1 MAVSSTSS
9 STSSLAGSN
18 GSLGNGTVIDVNS
31 IVSKLDT
38 VEQAP
43 IDKVTS
49 FIDKNNVAISDLGT
63 IKAKIAALQTDFQSF
78 ADSSIYSNKLVTTS
92 DSTVVDA
99 AVSTGSAAIAGS
111 YNITVTALAASAF
124 AGFGGLNSP
133 TPPTTPVAWST
144 TITDPAASQTTTT
157 LKSFLSVGNSATNV
171 ITVGATGDDPGV
183 SIDLAQYTSLN
194 AIRDRINSTSTSVR
208 AAVVDTGN
216 GYSLTFTTI
225 GGGASNSLILKDSA
239 GTNLSATV
247 SSTGVDAKFTV
258 NGQSFTRT
266 SNTVLNAVPGLS
278 LQLGKTGSSMLAVTS
293 ASAQNAQTLLSQI
306 IDNYN
311 SLVSSYTTL
320 SKYDPD
326 PSKRGS
332 LYGDSTLSSVMD
344 SITNSLMSG
353 FKDSANSAAL
363 LDKNG
368 KAISL
373 TTLGLDLQL
382 DGTLQFNSTMYNNS
396 VSNGVF
402 DKLASGFTAPTYTSI
417 NYAIGLSGM
426 TGSLATNIDGIKN
439 ENTTLQNRV
448 KDMQTRK
455 AEKMAKY
462 KAQYAALDA
471 LLYQLQATNSSLTTT
486 FNVLN
491 NSKSN

>member
-43 IDKVTS
+43 IDKVTGV
-49 FIDKNNVAISDLGT
+49 IDKNNLAISDLGT

-78 ADSSIYSNKLVTTS
+78 ADSSIYSNKLVASS

-99 AVSTGSAAIAGS
+99 AVSTGSAAIAGN
-111 YNITVTALAASAF
+111 YNVNVTVLAASAF
-124 AGFGGLNSP
+124 AGFGGLNSGG
-133 TPPTTPVAWST
+133 VAWST

-157 LKSFLSVGNSATNV
+157 LRSFLSVGSTASNV
-171 ITVGATGDDPGV
+171 ITVGSTGDTPGV

-194 AIRDRINSTSTSVR
+194 AIRDKINSTSTSVR

-225 GGGASNSLILKDSA
+225 NGGASNNLVLKDS
-239 GTNLSATV
+239 LSANLASTV
-247 SSTGVDAKFTV
+247 SSAGVDAKFTV

-278 LQLGKTGSSMLAVTS
+278 LQLSKVGSSMLSVTS
-293 ASAQNAQTLLSQI
+293 ASAQNAQTILNQI
-306 IDNYN
+306 IDDYN
-311 SLVSSYTTL
+311 SLINSYTSL

-326 PSKRGS
+326 PTKRGS
-332 LYGDSTLSSVMD
+332 LYGDSTLSSIVD

-353 FKDSANSAAL
+353 FKDAANSAAL

-373 TTLGLDLQL
+373 TTLGLELQL

-426 TGSLATNIDGIKN
+426 TGSLGTDIDGIKN
-439 ENTTLQNRV
+439 ENATLQTRV

-462 KAQYAALDA
+462 KAQYSALDA
-471 LLYQLQATNSSLTTT
+471 LLYQLQATNNSLTTT

>member
-1 MAVSSTSS
+1 MAVSSTSG

-31 IVSKLDT
+31 IVSKLDV

-49 FIDKNNVAISDLGT
+49 VIDRNNVAISDLGT

-78 ADSSIYSNKLVTTS
+78 SDSGIYSNKLAASS

-99 AVSTGSAAIAGS
+99 AVSTGSAAIPGN
-111 YNITVTALAASAF
+111 YNINVTALASSAF
-124 AGFGGLNSP
+124 AGFGGLDSSN
-133 TPPTTPVAWST
+133 VAWST
-144 TITDPAASQTTTT
+144 RITDPAATQTAAT
-157 LKSFLSVGNSATNV
+157 LRSFLSVGVSSTNV
-171 ITVGATGDDPGV
+171 ITVGATGDTPGV
-183 SIDLAQYTSLN
+183 SIDLTQFTSLN
-194 AIRDRINSTSTSVR
+194 AIRDKINSSSTSVR

-216 GYSLTFTTI
+216 GYSLTFTAI
-225 GGGASNSLILKDSA
+225 NGGASNSLILKDSA
-239 GTNLSATV
+239 GTNLAATV
-247 SSTGVDAKFTV
+247 SSAGVDAKFTV

-278 LQLGKTGSSMLAVTS
+278 LQLGKVGSSMLSVTS
-293 ASAQNAQTLLSQI
+293 ASSQNAQVALNQI

-311 SLVSSYTTL
+311 SLINSYTSL

-332 LYGDSTLSSVMD
+332 LYGDSILSSVID

-353 FKDSANSAAL
+353 FKNSANSAAL

-373 TTLGLDLQL
+373 ITLGLELQL

-396 VSNGVF
+396 LSNGVF
-402 DKLASGFTAPTYTSI
+402 DQLAAGFTSPTYTSI

-439 ENTTLQNRV
+439 ENNTLQSRV
-448 KDMQTRK
+448 KDMETRK

-462 KAQYAALDA
+462 RAQYSALDA

>member
-1 MAVSSTSS
+1 MAVSSTSG

-38 VEQAP
+38 IEQAP
-43 IDKVTS
+43 IDKVTKV
-49 FIDKNNVAISDLGT
+49 IDRNNLAISDLGT

-78 ADSSIYSNKLVTTS
+78 SDPSIYSNKLVSSS
-92 DSTVVDA
+92 DSTVIDA
-99 AVSTGSAAIAGS
+99 AVSAGSAAIAGN
-111 YNITVTALAASAF
+111 YNINVTALASSAF
-124 AGFGGLNSP
+124 VGFGGLNSAN
-133 TPPTTPVAWST
+133 VAWGT
-144 TITDPAASQTTTT
+144 TITDPAAAQPVAT
-157 LKSFLSVGNSATNV
+157 LRNFLSVGVASSNV
-171 ITVGATGDDPGV
+171 ITVGATGDNPGT
-183 SIDLAQYTSLN
+183 SIDLAQFTSLN
-194 AIRDRINSTSTSVR
+194 AIRDKVNSTSTSVR

-216 GYSLTFTTI
+216 GYSLTFTAVN
-225 GGGASNSLILKDSA
+225 GGASNSLFLKDSTGA
-239 GTNLSATV
+239 NLAATV
-247 SSTGVDAKFTV
+247 SSLGVDAKFTV

-278 LQLGKTGSSMLAVTS
+278 LQLGKVGSSMLSVTS
-293 ASAQNAQTLLSQI
+293 ASSQNARNLLGQI

-311 SLVSSYTTL
+311 SLINSYTSL
-320 SKYDPD
+320 SKFDPD

-332 LYGDSTLSSVMD
+332 LYGDSTLSSVID
-344 SITNSLMSG
+344 SITNSFMTG
-353 FKDSANSAAL
+353 FKNSANNAAL

-373 TTLGLDLQL
+373 TTLGLELQL

-396 VSNGVF
+396 LGNGVF
-402 DKLASGFTAPTYTSI
+402 DQLAGGFTSPTYTSI
-417 NYAIGLSGM
+417 NFAIGLSGM
-426 TGSLATNIDGIKN
+426 TGSLAINIDGIKS
-439 ENTTLQNRV
+439 ENNTLQSRV
-448 KDMQTRK
+448 QDMQSRK

-491 NSKSN
+491 NSKNN

>member
-9 STSSLAGSN
+9 TTSSLAGSN

-43 IDKVTS
+43 IDRVTS
-49 FIDKNNVAISDLGT
+49 VIDKNSVAISDLGT

-111 YNITVTALAASAF
+111 YNITVTALASSAF
-124 AGFGGLNSP
+124 AGFGGVNSVNVAW
-133 TPPTTPVAWST
+133 PTTV
-144 TITDPAASQTTTT
+144 TDSAASQTTAT

-171 ITVGATGDDPGV
+171 IAVGATGDDPGV

-225 GGGASNSLILKDSA
+225 SGGASNSLILKDSA
-239 GTNLSATV
+239 GANLSATV
-247 SSTGVDAKFTV
+247 SSVGVDAKFTV

-293 ASAQNAQTLLSQI
+293 ASAQNAQTLLGQI

-344 SITNSLMSG
+344 SIANSLMSG

-373 TTLGLDLQL
+373 TTLGLELQL
-382 DGTLQFNSTMYNNS
+382 DGTLQFNSAMYNNS
-396 VSNGVF
+396 VSSSVF
-402 DKLASGFTAPTYTSI
+402 DKLRDGFTAPTYTAI
-417 NYAIGLSGM
+417 NNAIGLSGI
-426 TGSLATNIDGIKN
+426 TGIINADIQGVTTQNIY
-439 ENTTLQNRV
+439 LQGRV
-448 KDMQTRK
+448 KEMQARK
-455 AEKMAKY
+455 LEKMARY
-462 KAQYAALDA
+462 NAQYAALDA
-471 LLYQLQATNSSLTTT
+471 LLYKLQITNNSLTTT

-491 NSKSN
+491 NRNQ

>member
-1 MAVSSTSS
+1 MAVSSTSG

-31 IVSKLDT
+31 IVSKLDV

-43 IDKVTS
+43 IDKVAS
-49 FIDKNNVAISDLGT
+49 VIDRNNVAISDLGT

-78 ADSSIYSNKLVTTS
+78 SDSSIYSNKLVASS

-99 AVSTGSAAIAGS
+99 AVSTGSAAIPGN
-111 YNITVTALAASAF
+111 YNINVTTLAASAF
-124 AGFGGLNSP
+124 AGFGGLDSSNVEWG
-133 TPPTTPVAWST
+133 TR
-144 TITDPAASQTTTT
+144 ITDPAATQTAAT
-157 LKSFLSVGNSATNV
+157 LRSFLSVGVSSTNV
-171 ITVGATGDDPGV
+171 ITVGATGDEPGV
-183 SIDLAQYTSLN
+183 SIDLAQFTSLN
-194 AIRDRINSTSTSVR
+194 AIRDKINSSSTSVR

-216 GYSLTFTTI
+216 GYSLTFTAI
-225 GGGASNSLILKDSA
+225 NGGASNSLILKDSA
-239 GTNLSATV
+239 GTNLAATV
-247 SSTGVDAKFTV
+247 SSAGVDAKFTV

-266 SNTVLNAVPGLS
+266 SNTVLNAVPGLT
-278 LQLGKTGSSMLAVTS
+278 LQLGKVGSSMLAVTS
-293 ASAQNAQTLLSQI
+293 ASAQNAQVALSQI

-311 SLVSSYTTL
+311 SLINSYTSL

-332 LYGDSTLSSVMD
+332 LYGDSTLSSVID

-373 TTLGLDLQL
+373 ITLGLELQL
-382 DGTLQFNSTMYNNS
+382 DGTLQFNSAMYNNS
-396 VSNGVF
+396 LSNGVF
-402 DKLASGFTAPTYTSI
+402 DQLAGGFTAPTYSSI

-426 TGSLATNIDGIKN
+426 TGSLATNIDGIKS
-439 ENTTLQNRV
+439 ENNTLQSRV
-448 KDMQTRK
+448 KDMETRK

-462 KAQYAALDA
+462 RAQYSALDA
-471 LLYQLQATNSSLTTT
+471 LLYQLQATNNSLTTT

>member
-1 MAVSSTSS
+1 MAVSSTSG
-9 STSSLAGSN
+9 STSSLAGAN

-49 FIDKNNVAISDLGT
+49 VIDRNNVAISDLGT
-63 IKAKIAALQTDFQSF
+63 IKAKIAALQTNFQSF
-78 ADSSIYSNKLVTTS
+78 ADSSIYSNKLVSTS

-99 AVSTGSAAIAGS
+99 AVSTGSAAIAGNYS
-111 YNITVTALAASAF
+111 INVTALASSAF
-124 AGFGGLNSP
+124 TGFGGVNSA
-133 TPPTTPVAWST
+133 TPPVAWAT
-144 TITDPAASQTTTT
+144 TITDPATSQTTAT

-171 ITVGATGDDPGV
+171 ITIGATGDVPGV

-194 AIRDRINSTSTSVR
+194 AIRDRVNSTSTSVR

-216 GYSLTFTTI
+216 GYSLTFTAI
-225 GGGASNSLILKDSA
+225 NGGASTSLILKDS
-239 GTNLSATV
+239 TNASLAPTV
-247 SSTGVDAKFTV
+247 STAGADAKFTI
-258 NGQSFTRT
+258 NGQSFSRA
-266 SNTVLNAVPGLS
+266 SNTILNAVPGLS
-278 LQLGKTGSSMLAVTS
+278 LQLSKVGSSMLAVTS
-293 ASAQNAQTLLSQI
+293 ASAQNAQTLLGQI

-344 SITNSLMSG
+344 SITNSLMNG
-353 FKDSANSAAL
+353 FKDAANSAAL

-373 TTLGLDLQL
+373 TTLGLELQL
-382 DGTLQFNSTMYNNS
+382 DGTLQFNATMYNNS

-402 DKLASGFTAPTYTSI
+402 DQLANGFTAPTYTSI
-417 NYAIGLSGM
+417 NNAIGLSGM
-426 TGSLATNIDGIKN
+426 TGSLATNIDGIKS

>member
-1 MAVSSTSS
+1 MAVSSTSG

-31 IVSKLDT
+31 IVSKLDV

-43 IDKVTS
+43 IDKVAS
-49 FIDKNNVAISDLGT
+49 VIDRNNVAISDLGT

-78 ADSSIYSNKLVTTS
+78 SDSSIYSNKLVASS

-99 AVSTGSAAIAGS
+99 AVSTGSAAIPGN
-111 YNITVTALAASAF
+111 YNINVTTLAASAF
-124 AGFGGLNSP
+124 AGFGGLDSSNVEWG
-133 TPPTTPVAWST
+133 TR
-144 TITDPAASQTTTT
+144 ITDPAATQTAAT
-157 LKSFLSVGNSATNV
+157 LRSFLSVGVSSTNV
-171 ITVGATGDDPGV
+171 ITVGATGDEPGV
-183 SIDLAQYTSLN
+183 SIDLAQFTSLN
-194 AIRDRINSTSTSVR
+194 AIRDKINASSTSVR

-216 GYSLTFTTI
+216 GYSLTFTAI
-225 GGGASNSLILKDSA
+225 NGGASNSLILKDSA
-239 GTNLSATV
+239 GTNLAATV
-247 SSTGVDAKFTV
+247 SSAGVDAKFTV

-266 SNTVLNAVPGLS
+266 SNTVLNAVPGLT
-278 LQLGKTGSSMLAVTS
+278 LQLGKVGSSMLAVTS
-293 ASAQNAQTLLSQI
+293 ASAQNAQVALSQI

-311 SLVSSYTTL
+311 SLINSYTSL
-320 SKYDPD
+320 SNYDHD
-326 PSKRGS
+326 HSKRGS
-332 LYGDSTLSSVMD
+332 LYGDSNLSSVID

-373 TTLGLDLQL
+373 ITLGLELQL
-382 DGTLQFNSTMYNNS
+382 DGTLQFNSAMYNNS
-396 VSNGVF
+396 LSNGVF
-402 DKLASGFTAPTYTSI
+402 DQLAGGFTAPTYSSI

-426 TGSLATNIDGIKN
+426 TGSLATNIDGIKS
-439 ENTTLQNRV
+439 ENNTLQSRV
-448 KDMQTRK
+448 KDMETRK

-462 KAQYAALDA
+462 RAQYSALDA
-471 LLYQLQATNSSLTTT
+471 LLYQLQATNNSLTTT

-491 NSKSN
+491 NSKSH

>member
-1 MAVSSTSS
+1 MAVSSTSG

-31 IVSKLDT
+31 IVSKLDV

-43 IDKVTS
+43 IDKVAS
-49 FIDKNNVAISDLGT
+49 VIDRNNVAISDLGT

-78 ADSSIYSNKLVTTS
+78 SDSSIYSNKLVASS

-99 AVSTGSAAIAGS
+99 AVSMGSAAIPGN
-111 YNITVTALAASAF
+111 YNINVTTLAASAF
-124 AGFGGLNSP
+124 AGFGGLDSSNVEWG
-133 TPPTTPVAWST
+133 TR
-144 TITDPAASQTTTT
+144 ITDPAATQTAAT
-157 LKSFLSVGNSATNV
+157 LRSFLSVGVSSTNV
-171 ITVGATGDDPGV
+171 ITVGATGDEPGV
-183 SIDLAQYTSLN
+183 SIDLAQFTSLN
-194 AIRDRINSTSTSVR
+194 AIRDKINSSSTSVR

-216 GYSLTFTTI
+216 GYSLTFTAI
-225 GGGASNSLILKDSA
+225 NGGASNSLILKDSA
-239 GTNLSATV
+239 GTNLAATV
-247 SSTGVDAKFTV
+247 SSAGVDAKFTV

-266 SNTVLNAVPGLS
+266 SNTVLNAVPGLT
-278 LQLGKTGSSMLAVTS
+278 LQLGKVGSSMLAVTS
-293 ASAQNAQTLLSQI
+293 ASAQNAQVALSQI

-311 SLVSSYTTL
+311 SLINSYTSL

-332 LYGDSTLSSVMD
+332 LYGDSTLSSVID

-373 TTLGLDLQL
+373 ITLGLELQL
-382 DGTLQFNSTMYNNS
+382 DGTLQFNSAMYNNS
-396 VSNGVF
+396 LSNGVF
-402 DKLASGFTAPTYTSI
+402 DQLAGGFTAPTYSSI

-426 TGSLATNIDGIKN
+426 TGSLATNIDGIKS
-439 ENTTLQNRV
+439 ENNTLQSRV
-448 KDMQTRK
+448 KDMETRK

-462 KAQYAALDA
+462 RAQYSALDA
-471 LLYQLQATNSSLTTT
+471 LLYQLQATNNSLTTT

>member
-1 MAVSSTSS
+1 MAVSSTSG

-31 IVSKLDT
+31 IVSKLDV

-43 IDKVTS
+43 IDKVAS
-49 FIDKNNVAISDLGT
+49 VIDRNNVAISDLGT

-78 ADSSIYSNKLVTTS
+78 SDSSIYSNKLVSSS

-99 AVSTGSAAIAGS
+99 AVSTGSAAIPGN
-111 YNITVTALAASAF
+111 YNINVTTLAASAF
-124 AGFGGLNSP
+124 AGFGGLDSSNVEWGP
-133 TPPTTPVAWST
+133 R
-144 TITDPAASQTTTT
+144 ITDPAATQTAAT
-157 LKSFLSVGNSATNV
+157 LRSFLSVGVSSTNV
-171 ITVGATGDDPGV
+171 ITVGATGDEPGV
-183 SIDLAQYTSLN
+183 SIDLAQFTSLN
-194 AIRDRINSTSTSVR
+194 AIRDKINLSSTSVR

-216 GYSLTFTTI
+216 GYSLTFTAMN
-225 GGGASNSLILKDSA
+225 GGALNDLFLKDSD
-239 GTNLSATV
+239 GTTLAATV
-247 SSTGVDAKFTV
+247 NSAGVDAKFTV

-278 LQLGKTGSSMLAVTS
+278 LQLGKVGSSMLAVTS
-293 ASAQNAQTLLSQI
+293 ASAQNAQVVLSQI

-311 SLVSSYTTL
+311 SLINSYTSL
-320 SKYDPD
+320 SKFDPD

-332 LYGDSTLSSVMD
+332 LYGDSTLSSVID

-373 TTLGLDLQL
+373 ITLGLELQL
-382 DGTLQFNSTMYNNS
+382 DGTLQFNSATYNNS

-402 DKLASGFTAPTYTSI
+402 DLLASGFTSPTYTSI

-426 TGSLATNIDGIKN
+426 TGSLAINIDGIKS
-439 ENTTLQNRV
+439 ENNTLQSRV
-448 KDMQTRK
+448 KDMETRK

-462 KAQYAALDA
+462 RAQYSALDA
-471 LLYQLQATNSSLTTT
+471 LLYQLQATNNSLTTT

>member
-1 MAVSSTSS
+1 MAVSSTSG

-31 IVSKLDT
+31 IVSKLEV

-43 IDKVTS
+43 IDKVAKD
-49 FIDKNNVAISDLGT
+49 IDRNNVAISDMGT

-78 ADSSIYSNKLVTTS
+78 SDSNIYSNKLVNSS
-92 DSTVVDA
+92 DYTVVDA
-99 AVSTGSAAIAGS
+99 AVSTGSAAIAGN
-111 YNITVTALAASAF
+111 YNINVTALAASAF
-124 AGFGGLNSP
+124 AGFGGLDANN
-133 TPPTTPVAWST
+133 VAWPT
-144 TITDPAASQTTTT
+144 TITDPATSNTATLRSFFSVSPTAS
-157 LKSFLSVGNSATNV
+157 NI
-171 ITVGATGDDPGV
+171 ITVGATGDIPGV
-183 SIDLAQYTSLN
+183 SVDLTQFTSLN
-194 AIRDRINSTSTSVR
+194 AVRDRINSLSTSVR
-208 AAVVDTGN
+208 ASVVDTGN
-216 GYSLTFTTI
+216 GYSLTLTAMN
-225 GGGASNSLILKDSA
+225 GGAANNLVLKDSLGA
-239 GTNLSATV
+239 NLASTV
-247 SSTGVDAKFTV
+247 SSAGVDAKFTI
-258 NGQSFTRT
+258 NGQSFIRP
-266 SNTVLNAVPGLS
+266 SNSVLNAVPGLT
-278 LQLGKTGSSMLAVTS
+278 LQLGKIGSSLLSVTS
-293 ASAQNAQTLLSQI
+293 ASAQNAQTVLTQI

-311 SLVSSYTTL
+311 SLISSYTEL

-332 LYGDSTLSSVMD
+332 LYGESNLSFVID
-344 SITNSLMSG
+344 SITNSLMNG
-353 FKDSANSAAL
+353 FKDAAGSTPL

-368 KAISL
+368 RAISL
-373 TTLGLDLQL
+373 ITLGLELQL

-402 DKLASGFTAPTYTSI
+402 DKLAAGFSAPTYASI
-417 NYAIGLSGM
+417 NAAIGLSGM
-426 TGSLATNIDGIKN
+426 TGSIATNIDGIKS
-439 ENTTLQNRV
+439 ENTTLQSRV

-462 KAQYAALDA
+462 AAQYAALDA

>member
-1 MAVSSTSS
+1 MAVSSTSG

-31 IVSKLDT
+31 IVSKLDV

-43 IDKVTS
+43 IDKVAS
-49 FIDKNNVAISDLGT
+49 VIDRNNVAISDLGT

-78 ADSSIYSNKLVTTS
+78 SDSSIYSNKLVASS

-99 AVSTGSAAIAGS
+99 AVSTGSAAIPGN
-111 YNITVTALAASAF
+111 YNINVTTLAASAF
-124 AGFGGLNSP
+124 AGFGGLDSSNVEWGP
-133 TPPTTPVAWST
+133 R
-144 TITDPAASQTTTT
+144 ITDPAATQTAAT
-157 LKSFLSVGNSATNV
+157 LRSFLSVGVSSTNV
-171 ITVGATGDDPGV
+171 ITVGATGDEPGV
-183 SIDLAQYTSLN
+183 SIDLAQFTSLN
-194 AIRDRINSTSTSVR
+194 AIRDKINSSSTSVR

-216 GYSLTFTTI
+216 GYSLTFTAI
-225 GGGASNSLILKDSA
+225 NGGASNSLILKDSA
-239 GTNLSATV
+239 GTNLAATV
-247 SSTGVDAKFTV
+247 SSAGVDAKFTV

-266 SNTVLNAVPGLS
+266 SNTVLNAVPGLT
-278 LQLGKTGSSMLAVTS
+278 LQLGKVGSSMLAVTS
-293 ASAQNAQTLLSQI
+293 ASAQNAQVALSQI

-311 SLVSSYTTL
+311 SLINSYTSL

-332 LYGDSTLSSVMD
+332 LYGDSILSSVID
-344 SITNSLMSG
+344 SINNSLMSG

-373 TTLGLDLQL
+373 ITLGLELQL
-382 DGTLQFNSTMYNNS
+382 DGTLQFNSAMYNNS
-396 VSNGVF
+396 LSNGVF
-402 DKLASGFTAPTYTSI
+402 DQLAGGFTAPTYSSI

-426 TGSLATNIDGIKN
+426 TGSLATNIDGIKS
-439 ENTTLQNRV
+439 ENNTLQSRV
-448 KDMQTRK
+448 KDMETRK

-462 KAQYAALDA
+462 RAQYSALDA
-471 LLYQLQATNSSLTTT
+471 LLYQLQATNNSLTTT

>member
-99 AVSTGSAAIAGS
+99 AVSTGSAAIAGN
-111 YNITVTALAASAF
+111 YNITVTALASSAF
-124 AGFGGLNSP
+124 AGFGGLNSA
-133 TPPTTPVAWST
+133 TPPVAWST
-144 TITDPAASQTTTT
+144 IITDPAASKDEGT
-157 LKSFLSVGNSATNV
+157 LKSFLSSATNV

-183 SIDLAQYTSLN
+183 SVDLTQYTSLN

-216 GYSLTFTTI
+216 GYSLTFTAI
-225 GGGASNSLILKDSA
+225 SGGASNSLILKDSA
-239 GTNLSATV
+239 GANLSATV
-247 SSTGVDAKFTV
+247 SSVGVDAKFTV

>member
-1 MAVSSTSS
+1 MAVSSTSG

-31 IVSKLDT
+31 IVSKLDV

-43 IDKVTS
+43 IDKVAS
-49 FIDKNNVAISDLGT
+49 VIDRNNVAISDLGT

-78 ADSSIYSNKLVTTS
+78 SDSSIYSNKLVASS

-99 AVSTGSAAIAGS
+99 AVSTGSAAIPGN
-111 YNITVTALAASAF
+111 YNINVTTLAASAF
-124 AGFGGLNSP
+124 AGFGGLDSSNVEWGP
-133 TPPTTPVAWST
+133 R
-144 TITDPAASQTTTT
+144 ITDPAATQTAAT
-157 LKSFLSVGNSATNV
+157 LKSFLSVGVSSTNV
-171 ITVGATGDDPGV
+171 ITVGATGDEPGV
-183 SIDLAQYTSLN
+183 SIDLAQFTSLN
-194 AIRDRINSTSTSVR
+194 AIRDKINSSSTSVR

-216 GYSLTFTTI
+216 GYSLTFTAI
-225 GGGASNSLILKDSA
+225 NGGASNSLILKDSA
-239 GTNLSATV
+239 GTNLAATV
-247 SSTGVDAKFTV
+247 SSAGVDAKFTV

-266 SNTVLNAVPGLS
+266 SNTVLNAVPGLT
-278 LQLGKTGSSMLAVTS
+278 LQLGKVGSSMLAVTS
-293 ASAQNAQTLLSQI
+293 ASAQNAQVALSQI

-311 SLVSSYTTL
+311 SLINSYTSL

-332 LYGDSTLSSVMD
+332 LYGDSILSSVID
-344 SITNSLMSG
+344 SINNSLMSG

-373 TTLGLDLQL
+373 ITLGLELQL
-382 DGTLQFNSTMYNNS
+382 DGTLQFNSAMYNNS
-396 VSNGVF
+396 LSNGVF
-402 DKLASGFTAPTYTSI
+402 DQLAGGFTAPTYSSI

-426 TGSLATNIDGIKN
+426 TGSLATNIDGIKS
-439 ENTTLQNRV
+439 ENNTLQSRV
-448 KDMQTRK
+448 KDMETRK

-462 KAQYAALDA
+462 RAQYSALDA
-471 LLYQLQATNSSLTTT
+471 LLYQLQATNNSLTTT